1 MDSGLVDRAV
11 ASETRDPRFESN
23 HRQILFTINCI
34 IKDKN
39 KENEAG
45 NGPFK
50 NLIWQM
56 GHKFFKKGSLHP
68 ALFPYRYAQKLNAKQ
83 MIPIQG
89 AAKTVFCRQHT
100 DAKNYKRN

>member
-1 MDSGLVDRAV
+1 MDSGCGLVDRAV

-45 NGPFK
+45 NGPLVVSHFH
-50 NLIWQM
+50 
-56 GHKFFKKGSLHP
+56 GPVLHG
-68 ALFPYRYAQKLNAKQ
+68 
-83 MIPIQG
+83 II
-89 AAKTVFCRQHT
+89 
-100 DAKNYKRN
+100 